1 MDLILPLLSSLFPS
15 HLFDL
20 QPEDI
25 DLFEAVLYALSSVL
39 NFPTLSPA
47 SHLFTHS
54 LQLLNL
60 LLQDCTVIEKVT
72 VVLLVLTETL
82 TGVTELNRKGI
93 FLFQQLRE
101 LK

>member
-1 MDLILPLLSSLFPS
+1 MNP
-15 HLFDL
+15 

-25 DLFEAVLYALSSVL
+25 HLFDAALYALSSAL
-39 NFPTLSPA
+39 NFPTLFPA
-47 SHLFTHS
+47 SHLLTHH

-60 LLQDCTVIEKVT
+60 LLQNRAVIEKLA

-82 TGVTELNRKGI
+82 TGVTELNGKSI

>member
-1 MDLILPLLSSLFPS
+1 MNLGLRGEGWGNRLGVCPAPHLL
-15 HLFDL
+15 
-20 QPEDI
+20 
-25 DLFEAVLYALSSVL
+25 
-39 NFPTLSPA
+39 
-47 SHLFTHS
+47 THS

-72 VVLLVLTETL
+72 VVLLVLAETL